1 MKDSHPK
8 YVYNLNLIKERM
20 NDFKKLDRVTRV
32 NYALKANNHPEV
44 VQTLSDAGSCFDCVS
59 INEVEY
65 LQKQLPGFSVDRVV
79 FTPNFAPIE
88 EYKKALELGCYVTL
102 DNIFF

>member
-1 MKDSHPK
+1 M
-8 YVYNLNLIKERM
+8 
-20 NDFKKLDRVTRV
+20 
-32 NYALKANNHPEV
+32 

-79 FTPNFAPIE
+79 SPNFAPIE
-88 EYKKALELGCYVTL
+88 EYKKHGAWFVT
-102 DNIFF
+102 